1 MPTEVHFRTLI
12 VALIAV
18 LEYGMGSAPELCNL
32 RVANLRK
39 ALEAILG
46 AAQEYLQFHFTA
58 VAAHPKQT
66 RVELLRVTNHG
77 LDESMHVL
85 ALQAGELGRTHPQA
99 PPPPS
104 SGDQATH
111 PEFVKLKTLL
121 EEGSAK
127 QPRRALSP
135 RDEHIIS

>member
-1 MPTEVHFRTLI
+1 M
-12 VALIAV
+12 
-18 LEYGMGSAPELCNL
+18 
-32 RVANLRK
+32 
-39 ALEAILG
+39 
-46 AAQEYLQFHFTA
+46 QEYLQFHFTA
-58 VAAHPKQT
+58 VAPHPKQT

-99 PPPPS
+99 PPPSS

-111 PEFVKLKTLL
+111 PEFVKLKALL

-135 RDEHIIS
+135 RDEHIISKNSRRYRWW